1 MKDLLERWKTVL
13 EGKNGKFLKLLLL
26 PLIVI
31 LLIIAVI
38 ILDKPGQE
46 GRGKGEESVPTA
58 TESSASPAEE
68 SQGQGA
74 VKPEVKLQK
83 EAVPE
88 IHDLMEA
95 YFKARKTC
103 DIEALS
109 KVYGG
114 TSSSEELNE
123 QLARLEEEVKFYQS
137 FENLVC
143 YTTPG
148 EEDGDYVIYAT
159 FDIKFRQAETMA
171 PSLIVCYGKTATDGS
186 VYLVNN
192 VTTEQ
197 SQYMEDANQS
207 DQVQAMAKEVNSS
220 LEKAIKSDENLL
232 AVYHTLMDQKEIP
245 ETAESSGD
253 QSQGAEEEME
263 SASQ

>member
-1 MKDLLERWKTVL
+1 MKGLLEKWKTVL
-13 EGKNGKFLKLLLL
+13 KGRNEKLLKLLFI

-31 LLIIAVI
+31 GLMIAVI
-38 ILDKPGQE
+38 ILDKA
-46 GRGKGEESVPTA
+46 GRDAGDKEETAPAA
-58 TESSASPAEE
+58 TESSASFAGE
-68 SQGQGA
+68 SKEQGA
-74 VKPEVKLQK
+74 VKPEIKLQK
-83 EAVPE
+83 ETVPE

-95 YFKARKTC
+95 YFKARRTC

-143 YTTPG
+143 YTAQG
-148 EEDGDYVIYAT
+148 EEDGDYVIYAR
-159 FDIKFRQAETMA
+159 FDIKFRQAETLA
-171 PSLIVCYGKTATDGS
+171 PSLIVCYGKTAADGS

-192 VTTEQ
+192 VTGEQ
-197 SQYMEDANQS
+197 SRYMEEANQS
-207 DQVQAMAKEVNSS
+207 DQVQAMAKEVNSG
-220 LEKAIKSDENLL
+220 LEKALKSDENLL
-232 AVYHTLMDQKEIP
+232 AVYHTLMDEKEVP
-245 ETAESSGD
+245 ETAESFGD
-253 QSQGAEEEME
+253 QSQESEEETE

>member
-1 MKDLLERWKTVL
+1 MKDLLEKWKTVL
-13 EGKNGKFLKLLLL
+13 KGKNEKYLKLLFI

-31 LLIIAVI
+31 ALMIAVI
-38 ILDKPGQE
+38 ILDKPGQD
-46 GRGKGEESVPTA
+46 GRDKEESVPVA

-68 SQGQGA
+68 SGGQGA
-74 VKPEVKLQK
+74 VKPEIKLQK

-114 TSSSEELNE
+114 TSSSEELNG

-143 YTTPG
+143 YTAQG
-148 EEDGDYVIYAT
+148 EEDGDYVIYAR
-159 FDIKFRQAETMA
+159 FDIKFRQAETLA
-171 PSLIVCYGKTATDGS
+171 PSLIVCYGKTAADGS
-186 VYLVNN
+186 VYLVNG
-192 VTTEQ
+192 VTKEQ

-220 LEKAIKSDENLL
+220 LEKALKSDENLL
-232 AVYHTLMDQKEIP
+232 AVYHTLMDEKEVP
-245 ETAESSGD
+245 ETAESSED
-253 QSQGAEEEME
+253 QSQELEEETE